1 MPEYCPVTGW
11 LHYTVSR
18 DLIEMIDRGLIWRL
32 GPHAQER
39 AVRAILAGDAKLNDK
54 VPPAIRRYIERERS
68 QAPRGFGP

>member
-39 AVRAILAGDAKLNDK
+39 AVRAILAGDAKMNDL
-54 VPPAIRRYIERERS
+54 VPLPIRRYIERQERV
-68 QAPRGFGP
+68 QP